1 MAKKIHNIEGIEFGT
16 ASSNTRYGSRDD
28 SLIVKLPPKSK
39 LSGKFTSNKLR
50 AAPVKLAIQNLL
62 SLSKENKILLINAGN
77 ANAATGPN
85 GLKDVKSYCSQ
96 IAKDSLIKKENIIPF
111 STGVIG
117 EPLPV
122 KSYLNAFRSAMIATE
137 EKNWKK
143 AASAILTTDTK
154 PKIVSKELKIGK
166 TAYYVTGF
174 AKGSGMIRPDFATL
188 LSFVFIDADI
198 SQSTLNKIHQD
209 ALSESFET
217 ITVDGD
223 TSPNDSSLLATNGN
237 LNKKILKGSS
247 AESKLAKI
255 ISEVFKE
262 LSELLVEDA
271 EGATKKITVE
281 VNQAK
286 NLAQAKSVAFTVAES
301 PLVKTAMFG
310 SDANWG
316 RILSAVGRDKSVAD
330 IDKVE
335 IKLNNQP
342 LVRRGFID
350 SRYSEKLASK
360 EMKKKDININI
371 SLGLGKKKFKAL
383 TSDLSEDYVLI
394 NSDYRS

>member
-1 MAKKIHNIEGIEFGT
+1 MPKKIHNIDGIEFGT
-16 ASSNTRYGSRDD
+16 ASSNTRYGPRDD
-28 SLIVKLPPKSK
+28 SLVVKLPAKSK

-50 AAPVKLAIQNLL
+50 AAPVSLAINNL
-62 SLSKENKILLINAGN
+62 SLTSKKNKILLINAGN

-85 GLKDVKSYCSQ
+85 GLKDAQSYCSA
-96 IAKDSLIKKENIIPF
+96 IAKNVGVNKENVIPF

-117 EPLPV
+117 QSLPV
-122 KSYLNAFRSAMIATE
+122 KNYLEAFEFALNKIDSR
-137 EKNWKK
+137 NWKQ

-154 PKIVSKELKIGK
+154 PKIVSKEVKVGN
-166 TAYYVTGF
+166 TSYYVTGF

-188 LSFVFIDADI
+188 LSFVFIDANL
-198 SQSTLNKIHQD
+198 SQSSLNKIHST

-237 LNKKILKGSS
+237 STKNIKKGSA
-247 AESKLAKI
+247 AEKKVSKI
-255 ISEVFKE
+255 IIEIFKE
-262 LSELLVEDA
+262 LSELLIEDA
-271 EGATKKITVE
+271 EGITKKVIIHVT
-281 VNQAK
+281 QAK
-286 NLAQAKSVAFTVAES
+286 DLEQAKSVAFTIAES

-316 RILSAVGRDKSVAD
+316 RILSAIGRDKTVIN
-330 IDKVE
+330 IDKVK
-335 IKLNNQP
+335 IQLNKEP
-342 LVRRGFID
+342 LVKNGFID
-350 SRYSEKLASK
+350 PKYSERLASK
-360 EMKKKDININI
+360 AMKKKEINIEV
-371 SLGLGKKKFKAL
+371 SLGAGKAAFRAM

>member
-50 AAPVKLAIQNLL
+50 AAPVQLAIQNLL
-62 SLSKENKILLINAGN
+62 NLSKENKILLINAGN

-117 EPLPV
+117 ESLPV

-237 LNKKILKGSS
+237 LNKKILNGSS

-281 VNQAK
+281 VSQAK

>member
-50 AAPVKLAIQNLL
+50 AAPVQLAIQNLL
-62 SLSKENKILLINAGN
+62 NLSKENKILLINAGN

-281 VNQAK
+281 VSQAK

>member
-50 AAPVKLAIQNLL
+50 AAPVQLAIQNLL
-62 SLSKENKILLINAGN
+62 NLSKENKILLINAGN

-85 GLKDVKSYCSQ
+85 GLKDTKSYCSQ

-247 AESKLAKI
+247 AESRLAKI

-281 VNQAK
+281 VSQAK